1 MIGIF
6 DSGIGGVTV
15 LKKLI
20 ELLPN
25 EKYLYYSDSINSP
38 YGDKSEEE
46 LKIIVSNVVSYLI
59 SRGCKIIVIACN
71 TASTLSDYLRE
82 KFNVLFVAIEPAYKM
97 AHDFAYDKKILVMA
111 TNRTIESEKFQ
122 KLYNKYDNLNTILL
136 PCSGLADLIE
146 KDLDK
151 DIDLYLRENL
161 TKYIGVECVVLG
173 CTHYPLIKSN
183 IQKVLG
189 NVEFFDGSVGVSKRV
204 YDLLEKNNLLNESTG
219 SVEFFDSS
227 LDKTKKDRFFQIL
240 NN

>member
-122 KLYNKYDNLNTILL
+122 KLYNKYDNSDTILL

-204 YDLLEKNNLLNESTG
+204 YDLLEKHNMLSDSNS

>member
-38 YGDKSEEE
+38 YGDKSEED
-46 LKIIVSNVVSYLI
+46 LKIIVSNVVTYLI
-59 SRGCKIIVIACN
+59 NRGCKIIVIACN

>member
-1 MIGIF
+1 
-6 DSGIGGVTV
+6 
-15 LKKLI
+15 
-20 ELLPN
+20 
-25 EKYLYYSDSINSP
+25 
-38 YGDKSEEE
+38 
-46 LKIIVSNVVSYLI
+46 
-59 SRGCKIIVIACN
+59 
-71 TASTLSDYLRE
+71 
-82 KFNVLFVAIEPAYKM
+82 M

-122 KLYNKYDNLNTILL
+122 KLYNKYDNSDTILL

-189 NVEFFDGSVGVSKRV
+189 NVEFFDGSSGVSKRV
-204 YDLLEKNNLLNESTG
+204 YELLEKHNLLNESTG

-227 LDKTKKDRFFQIL
+227 FNKTKEDRFFEIL

>member
-1 MIGIF
+1 MIF
-6 DSGIGGVTV
+6 DIRSAIMSG
-15 LKKLI
+15 
-20 ELLPN
+20 N
-25 EKYLYYSDSINSP
+25 
-38 YGDKSEEE
+38 
-46 LKIIVSNVVSYLI
+46 LI

-189 NVEFFDGSVGVSKRV
+189 NVEFFDGSSGVSKRV
-204 YDLLEKNNLLNESTG
+204 YELLGKYNLLNESTG